1 MPGNYNQPFYYFVNQ
16 MRIKR
21 VGTNVN
27 ETKKVAGKP
36 GLKFCLV
43 QILVVVAIIHVG
55 KLEGR

>member
-1 MPGNYNQPFYYFVNQ
+1 MI
-16 MRIKR
+16 IKR

-43 QILVVVAIIHVG
+43 RILVVVAIIHVG

>member
-1 MPGNYNQPFYYFVNQ
+1 MI
-16 MRIKR
+16 IKR

-43 QILVVVAIIHVG
+43 EIWVVVASIHVG
-55 KLEGR
+55 KLGGRWRDWVQANFVRT

>member
-1 MPGNYNQPFYYFVNQ
+1 MI
-16 MRIKR
+16 IKR

-43 QILVVVAIIHVG
+43 QIVVVVAIIHVG

>member
-1 MPGNYNQPFYYFVNQ
+1 MI
-16 MRIKR
+16 IKR
-21 VGTNVN
+21 VGINVK

-36 GLKFCLV
+36 GLKFSLV

>member
-1 MPGNYNQPFYYFVNQ
+1 MI
-16 MRIKR
+16 IKR

-55 KLEGR
+55 KLEGRWRERFQANFVRTWV

>member
-1 MPGNYNQPFYYFVNQ
+1 

-27 ETKKVAGKP
+27 KTKKVTRKLE
-36 GLKFCLV
+36 LKFCLV

-55 KLEGR
+55 KLEGRWRERFQANFVRTWV